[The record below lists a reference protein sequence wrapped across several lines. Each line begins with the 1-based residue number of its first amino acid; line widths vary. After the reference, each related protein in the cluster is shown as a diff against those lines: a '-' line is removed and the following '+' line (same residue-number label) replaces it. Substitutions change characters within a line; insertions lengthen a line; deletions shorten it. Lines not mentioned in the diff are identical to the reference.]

1 MRILHFAV
9 LTALLLLFSCGTSN
23 QETVNIYTHRHY
35 PSDDILFDTF
45 TEQTGIEVRVVQAG
59 SDELIERLRAEG
71 KRSPADILITV
82 DAGRLYRA
90 QELGLLQPVESEA
103 LNKNIPSHLRQEEGY
118 WFGLTKRARVIAF
131 DKTRTIPDVKNY
143 EDLAL
148 ESSKGKVVVRSS
160 GNIYNISLLAALIEN
175 KGSDAAREWAAA
187 IADNFARAPQGND
200 RDQMKALIAG
210 TGEYAIV
217 NTYYVGKLL
226 NSSKESEVEVGNK
239 IGLIFPNQE
248 SYGTHINVSGAG
260 VTAHSPNKDAAV
272 KLLEFLSSAEAQ
284 QVFALDN
291 HEYPVHPEVSP
302 SELVASWGEFKEN
315 TINLET
321 LGANSSQAV
330 SIFDEVE
337 WR

>member
-1 MRILHFAV
+1 MRIIH
-9 LTALLLLFSCGTSN
+9 TAALAAILLLFSCGNQT
-23 QETVNIYTHRHY
+23 QETVNVYTHRHY

-45 TEQTGIEVRVVQAG
+45 TEQTGIAVRVVQAG

-71 KRSPADILITV
+71 KRSPADVLITV

-90 QELGLLQPVESEA
+90 QELGLLQAIESET
-103 LNKNIPSHLRQEEGY
+103 LNKNIPEHLRQEDGY

-131 DKTRTIPDVKNY
+131 DKSRTTPDIENY

-148 ESSKGKVVVRSS
+148 AASKGKVVVRSS

-175 KGSDAAREWAAA
+175 KGADEAKKWAAA
-187 IADNFARAPQGND
+187 IADNFAREPQGND

-226 NSSKESEVEVGNK
+226 NSSKESEVEVGK
-239 IGLIFPNQE
+239 RIGLIFPNQE
-248 SYGTHINVSGAG
+248 SYGTHINISGAG
-260 VTAHSPNKDAAV
+260 VTAHSPNKEAAV
-272 KLLEFLSSAEAQ
+272 KLIEFLSSAEAQ
-284 QVFALDN
+284 QVFAQDN
-291 HEYPVHPEVSP
+291 HEYPVHPDVQP

-315 TINLET
+315 TINLEA